1 MYRFTWRIN
10 CHSYFVLR
18 SRAARLAGRGDSCAS
33 ASMKELGCR
42 WRFEKLPMFLAVL
55 ASKKFIGEWLEC
67 WKQSSIINDHTL
79 ETGLIF
85 LGGFVVQKINS
96 WWPDDS
102 RVCGKLN
109 AFGQKPAK
117 CCMTIHQIFFQYPI
131 WMRHCF
137 VRMAKGACF
146 LLAGQTMQ
154 ANWVL
159 CESAFALELDWSLAK
174 STAGQLSDSQKPFAG
189 KKWSIAL
196 FRSFS
201 WNMWEKE
208 HLQHCHTGSSRT
220 RTANN
225 HRCVIQEQLSSSCFK
240 KVESEVAICSSSSTS
255 RCSFPDCKVRGI
267 LDLSWNFKIA
277 TFAAFEAKPSN
288 AGLCTGN
295 QLYGHPWPCCK
306 WFATKTTT
314 MGLGIDGI
322 ASLPLPR
329 SENF

>member
-10 CHSYFVLR
+10 CHSYLVLR

-85 LGGFVVQKINS
+85 LGGVVVQKINS

-102 RVCGKLN
+102 RVCAKLN

-117 CCMTIHQIFFQYPI
+117 CCMTIHQIFFSVSYLDASLFCAHGQRCMLFAYWSNHASKLSI
-131 WMRHCF
+131 VRKCF
-137 VRMAKGACF
+137 RTWTRLITGKVNSWSALRLPEAFCWQKVEYRTVQVF
-146 LLAGQTMQ
+146 
-154 ANWVL
+154 VL
-159 CESAFALELDWSLAK
+159 K
-174 STAGQLSDSQKPFAG
+174 HVG
-189 KKWSIAL
+189 KK
-196 FRSFS
+196 
-201 WNMWEKE
+201 
-208 HLQHCHTGSSRT
+208 HLQHCHTGSNRT

-255 RCSFPDCKVRGI
+255 RCSFPDCKVPGI

-277 TFAAFEAKPSN
+277 TFAAFEAFNNRMLDCP
-288 AGLCTGN
+288 
-295 QLYGHPWPCCK
+295 
-306 WFATKTTT
+306 
-314 MGLGIDGI
+314 
-322 ASLPLPR
+322 
-329 SENF
+329 

>member
-10 CHSYFVLR
+10 CHSYLALR
-18 SRAARLAGRGDSCAS
+18 SRAARLVGRGDSCAS

-85 LGGFVVQKINS
+85 WRVSWYRKLTPDDLMILGFVLS
-96 WWPDDS
+96 WMHSDKS
-102 RVCGKLN
+102 RQSVVWLY
-109 AFGQKPAK
+109 
-117 CCMTIHQIFFQYPI
+117 TRYFFQYPI

-146 LLAGQTMQ
+146 LLTGQTMQ

-189 KKWSIAL
+189 KKWSIVL
-196 FRSFS
+196 FRSLS
-201 WNMWEKE
+201 WNMWEKN
-208 HLQHCHTGSSRT
+208 HLQHCHTGSGRT

-225 HRCVIQEQLSSSCFK
+225 HRCVIQEQLSSSFFK

-255 RCSFPDCKVRGI
+255 RCSFPDCKVPGI

-277 TFAAFEAKPSN
+277 TFAAFEAKQSN
-288 AGLCTGN
+288 AGLSIM
-295 QLYGHPWPCCK
+295 P
-306 WFATKTTT
+306 
-314 MGLGIDGI
+314 
-322 ASLPLPR
+322 
-329 SENF
+329 